1 MYTTPCA
8 DPAYTV
14 DPNPQQRGNAGRD
27 APHQVAVT
35 GVAKPPRSASYLTH
49 HGATR
54 ARPIRAARGLHHL
67 KALGPWPRL
76 QQTSRSPDPISTYQ
90 PTTSATYSLHAN
102 SRTHTLVPDATS
114 KGTATSAQM
123 HPVRFRSGSKPGAS
137 YPPSTS
143 ASCHAKRMIPQP
155 ALFSSLC
162 VLHALRSAMEQVLP
176 C

>member
-1 MYTTPCA
+1 MNTTPCA

-14 DPNPQQRGNAGRD
+14 DPNPKQRGNAGRA
-27 APHQVAVT
+27 APHQAAAT
-35 GVAKPPRSASYLTH
+35 GVAKPLRSASYLTH

-67 KALGPWPRL
+67 KAHGPWPRPQPTPQL
-76 QQTSRSPDPISTYQ
+76 PDPISTHH
-90 PTTSATYSLHAN
+90 PTMSATYSLYAN
-102 SRTHTLVPDATS
+102 SRTHTRAPGATNAD
-114 KGTATSAQM
+114 TATNARM
-123 HPVRFRSGSKPGAS
+123 HPARFRSGSKPGAS

-143 ASCHAKRMIPQP
+143 ASCHAKRTTPQP
-155 ALFSSLC
+155 ALFSSSC